1 MERSVLNVAAGCIV
15 AALFSVACTESTPP
29 ASDKGTSVSSLADPS
44 LGEESLADQVVRSEI
59 VIEGLRVPLAALSKS
74 VVNLRLPDERGRG
87 VLEPAVTIVDLAAAP
102 EAAREPLLDLGFE
115 QGRWPVAG
123 ESLTV
128 ATQELSLWKEFLAT
142 VEFFHHFNFYNV
154 RGEFRGQDLYHTD
167 SGFKGLAQLK
177 SGEIAAIQGKLG
189 LDWHGALEL
198 VGDAEQTVWRIARF
212 ETKSFDFVE
221 GPEPLFVDVGDVA
234 FDLDAWRATIAS
246 PRDEGTVATVLDI
259 RSGALAMDDYLE
271 AGRNNLEAA
280 GDGGM
285 DTTQT
290 VVVDVD
296 RDGFDDLYVTGAF
309 AKSTFFHNNGDGTF
323 TDVTQ
328 ELGLDFDGVLSAT
341 FADLDNDGDPDLFL
355 SRFNREEAT
364 RYLVNEGGKYVD
376 RTASLGFALPNYVIP
391 IAVSDFNNDGLLDVY
406 LARYANVYMAS
417 MMIANERG
425 KAETGMYPDE
435 FPFLDEQE
443 ARLVLERNRQDG
455 HPLAKSHG
463 PRNWLMVNRGDG
475 RFERATEAGDVN
487 GNFNTLAVAW
497 TDMDLD
503 GDMDLYLV
511 SESGPNELMRNNGD
525 GTFSEVASGVSAEI
539 GFGMGAGLGDYD
551 NDGRTDVYMTNMYSK
566 AGLRISE
573 QMDSSE
579 MIVQSARGNTL
590 MRNTEEGFVKVSS
603 LDGSGIQVEAA
614 DFGWGGAFADLNND
628 AHLDLY
634 VPAGQQSVPQEVAT
648 IGDS

>member
-1 MERSVLNVAAGCIV
+1 MERSVLNVAAGCIA
-15 AALFSVACTESTPP
+15 AALFSVACTESAPP
-29 ASDKGTSVSSLADPS
+29 ASDEATPVSSS
-44 LGEESLADQVVRSEI
+44 LGEESLADQVVHSEI

-87 VLEPAVTIVDLAAAP
+87 VLEPAVTIIDLAAAP
-102 EAAREPLLDLGFE
+102 DAAREPLLDLGFE

-123 ESLTV
+123 ESLTI
-128 ATQELSLWKEFLAT
+128 ATGELSLWKEFLAT
-142 VEFFHHFNFYNV
+142 VEFFHHFKFYNV

-212 ETKSFDFVE
+212 ETQSFNFIE

-271 AGRNNLEAA
+271 AGRKNLETA
-280 GDGGM
+280 GDGAM

-364 RYLVNEGGKYVD
+364 RYLVNEGGTYID

-435 FPFLDEQE
+435 FPFLDEKE

>member
-1 MERSVLNVAAGCIV
+1 MERSVLNVAAGCIA
-15 AALFSVACTESTPP
+15 AALFSVACTESAPP
-29 ASDKGTSVSSLADPS
+29 ASDEATPVSSS
-44 LGEESLADQVVRSEI
+44 LGEESLADQVVHSEI

-87 VLEPAVTIVDLAAAP
+87 VLEPAVTIIDLAAAP
-102 EAAREPLLDLGFE
+102 DAAREPLLDLGFE

-123 ESLTV
+123 ESLTI
-128 ATQELSLWKEFLAT
+128 ATGELSLWKEFLAT
-142 VEFFHHFNFYNV
+142 VEFFHHFKFYNV

-212 ETKSFDFVE
+212 ETQSFNFIE

-271 AGRNNLEAA
+271 AGRKNLETA
-280 GDGGM
+280 GDGAM

-323 TDVTQ
+323 KDVTQ

-355 SRFNREEAT
+355 SRFNREGAT
-364 RYLVNEGGKYVD
+364 RYLVNEGGTYVD

-406 LARYANVYMAS
+406 LARYANAYMPS
-417 MMIANERG
+417 MMIANERA
-425 KAETGMYPDE
+425 KAETGVYPDE
-435 FPFLDEQE
+435 FPFLDEEE
-443 ARLVLERNRQDG
+443 ARLLLERNRQDG

-463 PRNWLMVNRGDG
+463 PRNWLMINRGDG
-475 RFERATEAGDVN
+475 RFERATQAGDVN

-628 AHLDLY
+628 GHLDLY

>member
-1 MERSVLNVAAGCIV
+1 MERSLRTVAAV
-15 AALFSVACTESTPP
+15 AAVTALALVSLACTDSPPP
-29 ASDKGTSVSSLADPS
+29 AADESASVP
-44 LGEESLADQVVRSEI
+44 SLADQVVSSEI

-74 VVNLRLPDERGRG
+74 VLNLRLPDTRGRA
-87 VLEPAVTIVDLAAAP
+87 VFEPAVRVIDLAAGP
-102 EAAREPLLDLGFE
+102 DERREPVLDLGFE
-115 QGRWPVAG
+115 QGVWPVAG
-123 ESLTV
+123 EAVTV
-128 ATQELSLWKEFLAT
+128 VAEQLSLWDGFIAT

-177 SGEIAAIQGKLG
+177 SGHIAAITGELG
-189 LDWHGALEL
+189 LDWQGRMEQ
-198 VGDAEQTVWRIARF
+198 VGDAQQTVWRIARF
-212 ETKSFDFVE
+212 ETKRFEFME
-221 GPEPLFVDVGDVA
+221 GPEPLFTDVGDVA
-234 FDLDAWRATIAS
+234 FEAQAWRETAAS
-246 PRDEGTVATVLDI
+246 PRDEGIVATVLDI

-271 AGRNNLEAA
+271 GSRLNLEAG
-280 GDGGM
+280 GDGAM

-296 RDGFDDLYVTGAF
+296 RDGFDDLYVTGAI

-323 TDVTQ
+323 EDVTQ
-328 ELGLDFDGVLSAT
+328 ELGLDFDNVLSAT

-355 SRFNREEAT
+355 SHFNGEAAT
-364 RYLVNEGGKYVD
+364 RYLVNEGGTYVD
-376 RTASLGFALPNYVIP
+376 RTASLGFALPNYVMP

-406 LARYANVYMAS
+406 LARYANVYMPS
-417 MMIANERG
+417 MMIANER
-425 KAETGMYPDE
+425 ARMETGAYPDE
-435 FPFLDEQE
+435 FPGLDEQE
-443 ARLVLERNRQDG
+443 ARAVLERNRQEG
-455 HPLAKSHG
+455 HPLAQSYG
-463 PRNWLMVNRGDG
+463 PQNWLMVNRGGG
-475 RFERATEAGDVN
+475 RFERATHAGDVN
-487 GNFNTLAVAW
+487 GKFNTLAVAW

-525 GTFSEVASGVSAEI
+525 GTFSEIASGASAEI

-551 NDGRTDVYMTNMYSK
+551 NDGRTDVYTTNMYSK

-579 MIVQSARGNTL
+579 MVVQSARGNTL

-628 AHLDLY
+628 AYLDLY
-634 VPAGQQSVPQEVAT
+634 VPAGQQSMPQEVAT

>member
-1 MERSVLNVAAGCIV
+1 MGVASAELFQRKEGETGNDILN
-15 AALFSVACTESTPP
+15 
-29 ASDKGTSVSSLADPS
+29 PS
-44 LGEESLADQVVRSEI
+44 RWSQ
-59 VIEGLRVPLAALSKS
+59 S
-74 VVNLRLPDERGRG
+74 VVNLQLPDERGRG
-87 VLEPAVTIVDLAAAP
+87 VLEPAVTIVDLGAEP
-102 EAAREPLLDLGFE
+102 DAAREALLDLGFE
-115 QGRWPVAG
+115 RGRWPVAG

-142 VEFFHHFNFYNV
+142 VEFFHHFKFYNV

-167 SGFKGLAQLK
+167 SGFNGLVQLK

-189 LDWHGALEL
+189 LDWHGGLEL

-212 ETKSFDFVE
+212 ETKSFNFIE
-221 GPEPLFVDVGDVA
+221 GAEPLFVDVGDIA
-234 FDLDAWRATIAS
+234 FDIEAWRATIAS

-271 AGRNNLEAA
+271 EGRKNLESG
-280 GDGGM
+280 GDGAL

-323 TDVTQ
+323 EDVTQ
-328 ELGLDFDGVLSAT
+328 ELGLDFDNVLSAT

-364 RYLVNEGGKYVD
+364 RYLVNEGGTYVD
-376 RTASLGFALPNYVIP
+376 RTASLGFALPNYVMP

-406 LARYANVYMAS
+406 LARYANAYMPS
-417 MMIANERG
+417 FMIANERA
-425 KAETGMYPDE
+425 KAETGVYPNE
-435 FPFLDEQE
+435 FPFLDENE

-455 HPLAKSHG
+455 HPLAKSYG
-463 PRNWLMVNRGDG
+463 PRNWLMVNRGGG

-503 GDMDLYLV
+503 GDMDLYVV

-551 NDGRTDVYMTNMYSK
+551 NDGRTDVYTTNMYSK

-603 LDGSGIQVEAA
+603 LDSSGIQVEAA

-634 VPAGQQSVPQEVAT
+634 VPAGQHSMPQEVAT